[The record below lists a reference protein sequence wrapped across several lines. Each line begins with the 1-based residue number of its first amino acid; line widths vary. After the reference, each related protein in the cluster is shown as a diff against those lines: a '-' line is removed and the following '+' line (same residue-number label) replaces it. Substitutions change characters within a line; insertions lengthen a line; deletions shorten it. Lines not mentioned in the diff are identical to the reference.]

1 MKTYRVSRAVAR
13 YKDRCS
19 HCGED
24 IMPGQCIARM
34 YNYSAHGRSKCE
46 ESIVER
52 YEAAVSNAHKA
63 RA

>member
-24 IMPGQCIARM
+24 ILPGTCVARIFN
-34 YNYSAHGRSKCE
+34 YNAHGRTECE

-52 YEAAVSNAHKA
+52 YETAVSNAHKV